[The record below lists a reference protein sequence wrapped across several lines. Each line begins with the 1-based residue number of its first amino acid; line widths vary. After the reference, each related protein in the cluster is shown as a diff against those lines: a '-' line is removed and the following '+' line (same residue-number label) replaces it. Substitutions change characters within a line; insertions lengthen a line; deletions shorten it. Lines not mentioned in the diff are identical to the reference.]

1 MRPAPG
7 QMASNVVREI
17 LPALRFLSRLPLR
30 LPSEPPIDGP
40 PDLDR
45 LGPAFPIA
53 GAILGLIGALVLIA
67 AHALGLGDFLAA
79 TLAVGVLVAITG
91 ALHEDGLGDVA
102 DALGGNSIARRLEI
116 MKDSRVGSFGVCA
129 LIFAFALRIGALAA
143 LAGQGAVAA
152 GLGLVVASG
161 VGRLAA
167 LWMVAALPFAR
178 PDGLARSAGVPSLES
193 RRAALVLALVIA
205 ALAIIPTFGPLSL
218 AGGLILGIA
227 AFFGIVRLARAQF
240 GGQTGDVAGA
250 ATLIVEIAFLIGLLI
265 FARQP

>member
-53 GAILGLIGALVLIA
+53 GAILGLIGALVLMV
-67 AHALGLGDFLAA
+67 AHALGFGDFLAA
-79 TLAVGVLVAITG
+79 TLAVGVMVAITG

-129 LIFAFALRIGALAA
+129 LILVFALRIGALAA
-143 LAGQGAVAA
+143 LIGSGALAA
-152 GLGLVVASG
+152 ACGLIAATATA
-161 VGRLAA
+161 RLAG

-178 PDGLARSAGVPSLES
+178 ADGLSRSAGVPSVES
-193 RRAALVLALVIA
+193 RRTALVLALVIA
-205 ALAIIPTFGPLSL
+205 ALTIIPTFGPLSL
-218 AGGLILGIA
+218 AAALILGIA

-240 GGQTGDVAGA
+240 GGQTGDVAGT
-250 ATLIVEIAFLIGLLI
+250 ATLLVEIAFLLGLLI
-265 FARQP
+265 FARHP